1 MAPKTAGIVLL
12 TDAPLGEN
20 RFPKGT
26 GFSVVDKLP
35 GKLGEGEVDV
45 TTAAAWK
52 RLGWAKA
59 AKPAARAERGDNGN

>member
-26 GFSVVDKLP
+26 SFTVVDKLP
-35 GKLGEGEVDV
+35 RDLGPGEVDKS
-45 TTAAAWK
+45 TAAAWK
-52 RLGWAKA
+52 RLGWVRD
-59 AKPAARAERGDNGN
+59 AKPSIKPPRGDDAG

>member
-26 GFSVVDKLP
+26 GFAVVDKLP
-35 GKLGEGEVDV
+35 RELGRGEVDK

-52 RLGWAKA
+52 RLGWAYD
-59 AKPAARAERGDNGN
+59 AKPSTKPSRGDDAG